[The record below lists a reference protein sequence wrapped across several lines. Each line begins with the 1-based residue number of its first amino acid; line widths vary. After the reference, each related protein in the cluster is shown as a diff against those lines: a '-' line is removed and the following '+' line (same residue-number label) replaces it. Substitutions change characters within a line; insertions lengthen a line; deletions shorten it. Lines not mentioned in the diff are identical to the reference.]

1 MKTQTKILLLAMA
14 LMALSAITQA
24 DEVGNGGDP
33 IELVYIEA
41 AAQVRNKLNPLQDNM
56 VFVLRIDP
64 DVKDWLLEKVETRSR
79 LGHLKRL
86 ARFLERDTMQ
96 FVEGPCVEPSGALR
110 PITYIGDEYAPRVCI
125 SRSLNQTTTVE
136 QATALL
142 LHELGHGTGEK
153 DHIFLSD
160 FGRQMATSEATSG
173 IRLREDGKQVIVEL
187 TNGQLYP
194 GGYSIS
200 SYQNDIFSTVYNKE
214 LSDAACQIYGY
225 DGSLTFTI
233 YKSFLLTNQSW
244 KVLTELKDS
253 KGALVRE
260 PQFGGLGNT
269 FYYFSSI
276 VCYKNL

>member
-1 MKTQTKILLLAMA
+1 MKTLNKMLILVMIFMA
-14 LMALSAITQA
+14 LAAITQA
-24 DEVGNGGDP
+24 DEVGNGGDTV
-33 IELVYIEA
+33 ELVYIEA

-96 FVEGPCVEPSGALR
+96 FVDGPCIEPSGALR

-160 FGRQMATSEATSG
+160 FGRQMASNEASAG
-173 IRLREDGKQVIVEL
+173 IRMREDGKQVIVEL
-187 TNGQLYP
+187 TKAQVNP
-194 GGYSIS
+194 GGYPISIWNNLHS
-200 SYQNDIFSTVYNKE
+200 
-214 LSDAACQIYGY
+214 ACQIYGY
-225 DGSLTFTI
+225 DGGIEFSRLNTSNVVHEVKAWSINST
-233 YKSFLLTNQSW
+233 
-244 KVLTELKDS
+244 
-253 KGALVRE
+253 KGVC
-260 PQFGGLGNT
+260 
-269 FYYFSSI
+269 YFDGIETRWTVTDKQVYSRI